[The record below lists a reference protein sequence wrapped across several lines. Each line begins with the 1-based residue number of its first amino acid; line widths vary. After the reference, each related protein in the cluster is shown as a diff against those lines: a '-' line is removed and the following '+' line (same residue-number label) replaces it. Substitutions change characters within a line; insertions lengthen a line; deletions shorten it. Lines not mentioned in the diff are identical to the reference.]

1 MFMIRLLGYA
11 DYIFVSQ
18 EGLMSILMFIMF
30 LLPSIF
36 KLTVPLSLLL
46 ATTITVLRMSSD
58 HELEGWLASGV
69 SVLRL
74 AVAPLFLGIIV
85 MMLSGFS
92 ALYLEPFS
100 RQEWRKFKWMHAR
113 KSVEAIIENRLREKT
128 FLSQLF
134 QTGQND
140 IAFYAD
146 SLSENQKDFSGVFL
160 ALTNKDEPYSWVL
173 VAKSGS
179 LQKESREGFSDYVF
193 TLNNGQYYYPQNGK
207 PHRSSNSGPPVL
219 NAPPVDWTV
228 VKFDE
233 LKVSLVNL
241 FQKQF
246 DPGAFDSNDIRS
258 LFPKEY
264 IVELKDQRKKEGW
277 KKDVRVIRNHSYF
290 YENIVVP
297 LSCLFLPVIGLCL
310 GVRDPRRKSAFAYLG
325 LGLVVLVYYAS
336 IMVCQQLAS
345 RFVAPPEITLVLP
358 PVIMTCLTLML
369 LRWRV
374 LYPPSVSFVEYLKSQ
389 VERFRRR
396 RSRSRA

>member
-1 MFMIRLLGYA
+1 
-11 DYIFVSQ
+11 
-18 EGLMSILMFIMF
+18 MSILMFVMF

-46 ATTITVLRMSSD
+46 ATTITVLRMSAD

-74 AVAPLFLGIIV
+74 AVAPLFLGIMV
-85 MMLSGFS
+85 MSMSAFS
-92 ALYLEPFS
+92 ALFLEPYS

-113 KSVEAIIENRLREKT
+113 TSVEAIIENRLREKT

-134 QTGQND
+134 QTGGNN

-146 SLSENQKDFSGVFL
+146 SLSENQKDFTGVFL
-160 ALTNKDEPYSWVL
+160 ALTNKDAPYSWVL
-173 VAKSGS
+173 VAKAGS
-179 LQKESREGFSDYVF
+179 LQKESRAGFSDYVF
-193 TLNNGQYYYPQNGK
+193 TLRNGHYYYPQNGK
-207 PHRSSNSGPPVL
+207 SVPFVSAIPGALAASGVPSAPGAVVASGVPSAPVPSL
-219 NAPPVDWTV
+219 DWTV

-246 DPGAFDSNDIRS
+246 DPGAFDANDIRS
-258 LFPKEY
+258 LFPREY
-264 IVELKDQRKKEGW
+264 LAELKDQRKKEGW
-277 KKDVRVIRNHSYF
+277 RKDSRTIRNHSYF

-297 LSCLFLPVIGLCL
+297 ISCLFLPVIGLCL

-325 LGLVVLVYYAS
+325 LGLVVLVYYVS
-336 IMVCQQLAS
+336 VMVCQQLAS

-358 PVIMTCLTLML
+358 PLIMAALTTLLM
-369 LRWRV
+369 RWRA
-374 LYPPSVSFVEYLKSQ
+374 LYPPSVSFLEYFRSQ
-389 VERFRRR
+389 VKRYVRRG
-396 RSRSRA
+396 SKA